1 MEEKTPITTSLSAAQ
16 LRERRR
22 QKVLGNKTSRLEKI
36 TGNSSGG
43 NNGESSSSKRRGFEG
58 NEFDDDE
65 YHLPGRTSFIAET
78 GSGGSSGD
86 AQFLMNSIK
95 NLLQG
100 VEGSMEEDEEVEET
114 IGAAKRVPTT
124 SQSAKRV
131 TFSKDEPE
139 TFEFPSF
146 PPQQQQS
153 SPAGLLLTQAD
164 GSTLHPKLSNTTCR
178 VLIALLGVFLSLFNA
193 KFVIITFLSWEAA
206 VYFINGFP
214 NDEASNTATSSGLVL
229 LFTILGMRG
238 QQVQR
243 INFILKISSC
253 IITDFS
259 ILAVCVI
266 LSKVLAAS
274 LASR

>member
-1 MEEKTPITTSLSAAQ
+1 MEKI
-16 LRERRR
+16 
-22 QKVLGNKTSRLEKI
+22 LGNPSA
-36 TGNSSGG
+36 SSSED
-43 NNGESSSSKRRGFEG
+43 NNGEPRRGGLDFEDG
-58 NEFDDDE
+58 DDGF
-65 YHLPGRTSFIAET
+65 HLPGRTSFIAEGGS
-78 GSGGSSGD
+78 GSGGGGESSGD

-100 VEGSMEEDEEVEET
+100 VEGSSLEDEVEE
-114 IGAAKRVPTT
+114 IAAKANKPIIPTP
-124 SQSAKRV
+124 SGKRV
-131 TFSKDEPE
+131 TFSKEEPE

-146 PPQQQQS
+146 PHDQQQS
-153 SPAGLLLTQAD
+153 SPAGLLLTRSD

-178 VLIALLGVFLSLFNA
+178 VLIALLGMFLSLFNA

-214 NDEASNTATSSGLVL
+214 NDEPSNSASSSGLVL

-238 QQVQR
+238 TTVQR
-243 INFILKISSC
+243 INFALKISSC

-266 LSKVLAAS
+266 LSKVAAAS